1 MAVATATSV
10 SVNAPQFTDQVVGA
24 LSPTIIS
31 TNIAWLV
38 ELRCLSN
45 LLNPGTLGDLNV
57 MRAEELQTITS
68 PLGAM

>member
-1 MAVATATSV
+1 MALTSPATL

-24 LSPTIIS
+24 LSPVSLS
-31 TNIAWLV
+31 TAIAQLV

-45 LLNPGTLGDLNV
+45 ILNTGGDLNV

>member
-1 MAVATATSV
+1 MALTTPTTINI
-10 SVNAPQFTDQVVGA
+10 NAPQFTDQVVGA
-24 LSPTIIS
+24 LSPVALS
-31 TNIAWLV
+31 TQIAYLV

-45 LLNPGTLGDLNV
+45 MLNPGADLNV

>member
-1 MAVATATSV
+1 MAAISSSV
-10 SVNAPQFTDQVVGA
+10 TQPSFADAVTGA
-24 LSPTIIS
+24 LTPTTVS

-45 LLNPGTLGDLNV
+45 MLNQGNLGDLNV
-57 MRAEELQTITS
+57 MRAEELQTLTS